1 MGTAE
6 GLVPRWPGER
16 SASPALAGKVVLVS
30 GGSSGLGAAITYAV
44 AAAGAEGVA
53 FTGRNAEAAAA
64 VTAVLDDHGVKHCFL
79 RTDLADVDQARASV
93 AATIAHFGRL
103 DATVNAAG
111 LTSRG
116 TMLSTEP
123 ELFDEHIA
131 VNLRSPWFIM
141 ADTIR
146 HLKERGSGG
155 SIVNVISISELGGY
169 DFLAPYVAAKSGLAG
184 ATRNAAHAHRWD
196 RIRVNGLD
204 IGWTAT
210 PAEDAIQRG
219 EHGGDDD
226 WLARADASVPM
237 GRINRTDDLA
247 EMVVFLLSDRS
258 GVVTGSVIDWD
269 QTVQG
274 GQG

>member
-1 MGTAE
+1 M
-6 GLVPRWPGER
+6 
-16 SASPALAGKVVLVS
+16 LAGKVVLVS
-30 GGSSGLGAAITYAV
+30 GGSSGVGAAISLA
-44 AAAGAEGVA
+44 AGAAGAEAVVL
-53 FTGRNAEAAAA
+53 TGRNERAARE
-64 VTAVLDDHGVKHCFL
+64 VTAALDEHGVKNLFL
-79 RTDLADVDQARASV
+79 RTDLTDVAQARASV
-93 AATIAHFGRL
+93 ADTITAFGRV
-103 DATVNAAG
+103 DCVVNAAG

-116 TMLSTEP
+116 TMLDTDP
-123 ELFDEHIA
+123 ELFDQHVA
-131 VNLRSPWFIM
+131 VNLKSPWFIM

-146 HLKERGSGG
+146 HLKGRGAPG

-196 RIRVNGLD
+196 RIRINGLD

-210 PAEDAIQRG
+210 AAEDAIQRSG
-219 EHGGDDD
+219 HGAGDD
-226 WLARADASVPM
+226 WLEQADASVPM
-237 GRINRTDDLA
+237 GKINRPDDLA

>member
-1 MGTAE
+1 
-6 GLVPRWPGER
+6 VSDFSPRWPGSRLAE
-16 SASPALAGKVVLVS
+16 PALVGKVVLVS
-30 GGSSGLGAAITYAV
+30 GGSSGVGAAISLA
-44 AAAGAEGVA
+44 AGAAGAEAVVL
-53 FTGRNAEAAAA
+53 TGRKPEAARQ
-64 VTAVLDDHGVKHCFL
+64 VTDLLDANGVKCLFVP
-79 RTDLADVDQARASV
+79 TDLTDVTSARASV
-93 AATIAHFGRL
+93 AATTSQFGRV
-103 DATVNAAG
+103 DCVVNAAG

-116 TMLSTEP
+116 TWLDTEP
-123 ELFDEHIA
+123 DLLDQHLA

-146 HLKERGSGG
+146 HLKQRGAPG

-196 RIRVNGLD
+196 KIRINGLD

-210 PAEDAIQRG
+210 AAEDAIQRSG
-219 EHGGDDD
+219 HDGGDD
-226 WLARADASVPM
+226 WLERADASVPM
-237 GRINRTDDLA
+237 GRINRPADLA